1 MAKVS
6 YSKDGG
12 VGVIRMDDGKAN
24 AQNPEFFKEMIAALG
39 QAEKDQVRSLL
50 LLGREKFF
58 SAGLDLKLLPTLKPD
73 QLAEALSGFLTY
85 LEKLYLFP
93 APVVGAANGHAL
105 AGGMILYR
113 PPVRT

>member
-50 LLGREKFF
+50 LLAGR
-58 SAGLDLKLLPTLKPD
+58 AAYQT
-73 QLAEALSGFLTY
+73 
-85 LEKLYLFP
+85 P
-93 APVVGAANGHAL
+93 ASRARL
-105 AGGMILYR
+105 
-113 PPVRT
+113 